1 MHEDKLIKRIE
12 QGDIT
17 AADELIEVYYP
28 EILKYC
34 IWHAPNRT
42 LAEDATQETFLKLIR
57 YMNKYVHKGNFRAFL
72 YKIAANT
79 CIDIWR
85 KQETIKEFPEG
96 MKLEQIQMEISYEES
111 GFAEVQELLDLQR
124 MICILPN
131 EQREIIIL
139 RFVHNL
145 TIREIADVTGISF
158 RTVQS
163 RIRLALKKLKTE
175 YGKEKNDE
183 NCSDIRQYEW

>member
-96 MKLEQIQMEISYEES
+96 MKLEQIQMEISYEEY
-111 GFAEVQELLDLQR
+111 GFTKVQELLDLQR

-175 YGKEKNDE
+175 YGKVKNDE
-183 NCSDIRQYEW
+183 N

>member
-1 MHEDKLIKRIE
+1 MREDKLIKRIE
-12 QGDIT
+12 QGDVT
-17 AADELIEVYYP
+17 AADELIETYYP

-42 LAEDATQETFLKLIR
+42 LAEDATQETFLKVIR

-79 CIDIWR
+79 CIDMWR
-85 KQETIKEFPEG
+85 KQKTVKEFPEG

-111 GFAEVQELLDLQR
+111 GFTEIQELLDLQK
-124 MICILPN
+124 MIRILPN

-145 TIREIADVTGISF
+145 TIREIANITGIPF

-163 RIRLALKKLKTE
+163 RIRTALKKLKVE
-175 YGKEKNDE
+175 YGKEDTNE
-183 NCSDIRQYEW
+183 R